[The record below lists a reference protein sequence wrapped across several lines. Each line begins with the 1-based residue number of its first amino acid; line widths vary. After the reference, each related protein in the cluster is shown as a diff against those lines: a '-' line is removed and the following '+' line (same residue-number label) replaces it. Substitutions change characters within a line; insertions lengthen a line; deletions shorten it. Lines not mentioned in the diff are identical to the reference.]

1 MLQTLTPNTVSCE
14 IGLNPDRTGK
24 IFGLFPSN
32 RNGKISQQSSSKK
45 VLEIA
50 HKPIF
55 AIFGR
60 YDTYACDN
68 FENWPF

>member
-14 IGLNPDRTGK
+14 IGLNPNRTGK

-32 RNGKISQQSSSKK
+32 RNGKNSQKSSFKK
-45 VLEIA
+45 VLKIA
-50 HKPIF
+50 HKSTF

-68 FENWPF
+68 FEN